1 MTTDGIGPYSTI
13 AYAVEQGVG
22 HISLHRD
29 DGLNAINYRMTVE
42 LLDVSIRSSEDPGV
56 RAILIDGDGPNFCG
70 GGDLDTIS
78 AAIDQLPALFRR
90 QTASFNAAISNFARG
105 AVPVVVAVHG
115 NVIGGATALLGAG
128 DLVLAA
134 ESTKFRLA
142 FTSLGLTP
150 DGGASFFL
158 PRLVGERRALDLVLT
173 NRRFGADEAER
184 WGLVT
189 RQVDDSELRAE
200 SMALAGQLAAGP
212 SLAYGRARNLVRDA
226 WDNTLETH
234 MRLETEVIAALAQS
248 DDAREGIRAF
258 LEKRKPAFGDPGGL
272 HSSTRNEVT
281 R

>member
-29 DGLNAINYRMTVE
+29 DGLNAINYRMTQE
-42 LLDVSIRSSEDPGV
+42 LLDVSIRSSEDPDV

-78 AAIDQLPALFRR
+78 AAIDQLPELFRR
-90 QTASFNAAISNFARG
+90 QTAIFSAAISNFTRG
-105 AVPVVVAVHG
+105 PVPVVVAVHG
-115 NVIGGATALLGAG
+115 NVIGGATALLGVG

-158 PRLVGERRALDLVLT
+158 PRLVGERRALDLMLT

-200 SMALAGQLAAGP
+200 SMALAGKLAAGP

-234 MRLETEVIAALAQS
+234 MRLETEVIAELAHS
-248 DDAREGIRAF
+248 HDAREGIRAF
-258 LEKRKPAFGDPGGL
+258 LEKRKPAFGDPGRL